1 MDMESLT
8 IIGEILKYLAPAAI
22 VLLAV
27 KFMSDTGVERERVT
41 QNLMIR
47 NEILKQHLPLKITAY
62 ERATL
67 FLERISPENLLPR
80 LNASGK
86 TVSEFRMEL
95 IQEIREEFEHNMAQ
109 QIYISNPG
117 WMSLIRAKEEIL
129 NVINEAARELDE
141 DEEGLFLAKRIIEKM
156 MAMEELPAQRA
167 IIILKNDLQ
176 PFFKIS

>member
-80 LNASGK
+80 MNASGK
-86 TVSEFRMEL
+86 SVGEYRMEL

-109 QIYISNPG
+109 QIYISNTG
-117 WMSLIRAKEEIL
+117 WMALIRAKEEIL
-129 NVINEAARELDE
+129 TVINQAAQGLDE
-141 DEEGLFLAKRIIEKM
+141 DEEGIFLAKGIIEKM
-156 MAMEELPAQRA
+156 MTLEELPAQRA

-176 PFFKIS
+176 PFFKMT

>member
-1 MDMESLT
+1 
-8 IIGEILKYLAPAAI
+8 
-22 VLLAV
+22 
-27 KFMSDTGVERERVT
+27 
-41 QNLMIR
+41 MIR
-47 NEILKQHLPLKITAY
+47 NEILKQHLHLRITAY

-80 LNASGK
+80 LNGSGK

-95 IQEIREEFEHNMAQ
+95 IQEIRGEFEHNMAQ
-109 QIYISNPG
+109 QIYISNTG

-141 DEEGLFLAKRIIEKM
+141 DEEGIYLAKRIIEKM

>member
-1 MDMESLT
+1 
-8 IIGEILKYLAPAAI
+8 
-22 VLLAV
+22 
-27 KFMSDTGVERERVT
+27 
-41 QNLMIR
+41 
-47 NEILKQHLPLKITAY
+47 
-62 ERATL
+62 
-67 FLERISPENLLPR
+67 
-80 LNASGK
+80 
-86 TVSEFRMEL
+86 
-95 IQEIREEFEHNMAQ
+95 MAQ

-141 DEEGLFLAKRIIEKM
+141 DEEGLYLAKRIIEKM